1 MINRMKYFEILM
13 SADGP
18 DHTIMK
24 IKLPLTFTIENA
36 REVLFY
42 LQKVLAEDF
51 MKII

>member
-1 MINRMKYFEILM
+1 MKYFEILM

-36 REVLFY
+36 KEVIFY
-42 LQKVLAEDF
+42 LQKILGEDV
-51 MKII
+51 MKIV